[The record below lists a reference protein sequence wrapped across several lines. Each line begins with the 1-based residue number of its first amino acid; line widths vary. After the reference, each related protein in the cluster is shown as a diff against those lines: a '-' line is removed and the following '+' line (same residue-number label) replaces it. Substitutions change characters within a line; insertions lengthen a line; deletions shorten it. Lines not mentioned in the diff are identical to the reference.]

1 MSFLIWGV
9 AAYLIFCSV
18 LFGCQRSLLYH
29 PNQET
34 PDPKQYDLGDV
45 ATTRIDATSGHKLF
59 AWWHKAKESELPTVV
74 FFHGNAGHLGHR
86 AEKIRPY
93 VEAGFG
99 VLLVSYSYNA
109 GSGGKPSEN
118 SLYEDGRAAMRF
130 VEKFGIP
137 KKKIV
142 LYGES
147 LGTGVAVSMAVENKV
162 GGVVLEAPY
171 TSIADVAQSHYW
183 YLPTRYLVLDKFE
196 IIDKIELID
205 APLLVIHGEQDAII
219 PFKFGKALFVRAK
232 EPKMSKFIKVAG
244 HNDLYDHGTSSNVL
258 EFLRLHFGPFNR

>member
-1 MSFLIWGV
+1 TFSPSQYNLYRTGSCQCAVFENCCNFQFRVSLNSWNIWQNTESLFWKIIPSTVCSHAKNNLPETRLLKEVIMSFLIWGV

-45 ATTRIDATSGHKLF
+45 ATTRIDTTSGHKLF
-59 AWWHKAKESELPTVV
+59 AWWHKAKERELPTVV

-130 VEKFGIP
+130 VEKCGIP

-147 LGTGVAVSMAVENKV
+147 LGTGVAVSMAVENEV
-162 GGVVLEAPY
+162 GGVV
-171 TSIADVAQSHYW
+171 
-183 YLPTRYLVLDKFE
+183 
-196 IIDKIELID
+196 
-205 APLLVIHGEQDAII
+205 
-219 PFKFGKALFVRAK
+219 
-232 EPKMSKFIKVAG
+232 
-244 HNDLYDHGTSSNVL
+244 
-258 EFLRLHFGPFNR
+258 

>member
-1 MSFLIWGV
+1 MSFLAWGV
-9 AAYLIFCSV
+9 AAYLLFCGI
-18 LFGCQRSLLYH
+18 LFGCQRSILYH
-29 PNQET
+29 PNQEI
-34 PDPKQYDLGDV
+34 PDPNQYALGGME
-45 ATTRIDATSGHKLF
+45 TKWINTKSGEKLF
-59 AWWHKAKESELPTVV
+59 AWWQQAGGDDLPTIV

-109 GSGGKPSEN
+109 GAGGKPSEN

-130 VEKFGIP
+130 VQNLEIP
-137 KKKIV
+137 QKKVV

-147 LGTGVAVSMAVENKV
+147 LGTGIAVAMAVENEV

-183 YLPTRYLVLDKFE
+183 YLPARFLVLDKFE
-196 IIDKIELID
+196 TAHKIERIA
-205 APLLVIHGEQDAII
+205 APLFVVHGEKDTII
-219 PFKFGKALFVRAK
+219 PVKLGRVLFAKAK
-232 EPKMSKFIKVAG
+232 KPKTAKFIEHAG
-244 HNDLYDHGTSSNVL
+244 HNDLYDFGTGTSVL
-258 EFLRLHFGPFNR
+258 EFLKLHLGPFNR